1 MFIGVAVHYRF
12 QKLLG
17 NVAAIGIIAALFVVF
32 CALARPAIYGPDFS
46 VILPVNYGPAA
57 LVFISCAVLPASLF
71 SARLLNF
78 AAEISYPLY
87 IVHGVNGYILMR
99 ALAGVGVPTKPVH
112 PACRVDGDKCCLPSP
127 YRSRTADA
135 PAGTSLGA
143 RADGVA
149 SEPISDPQYPKR
161 NGHADRADHDRRW
174 RSVSYPPREG
184 NALIPRRP
192 TWHTQ

>member
-1 MFIGVAVHYRF
+1 M
-12 QKLLG
+12 
-17 NVAAIGIIAALFVVF
+17 
-32 CALARPAIYGPDFS
+32 
-46 VILPVNYGPAA
+46 
-57 LVFISCAVLPASLF
+57 LPASLF